1 MAQIPE
7 CKLSVP
13 ELREQ
18 HARYRRVAQW
28 VEELHREGGAVVA
41 RLSPQ
46 ADRDLVRATVAIE
59 RECCPFFE
67 IGYDAAERL
76 LSVSVS
82 SEEHAPALQAIAH
95 SLRSD

>member
-67 IGYDAAERL
+67 IAYDADAGVLRYGVGVPDHE
-76 LSVSVS
+76 
-82 SEEHAPALQAIAH
+82 PALEAIEYA
-95 SLRSD
+95 LRA